1 MIRSR
6 DRRPEPAGTVTPMPG
21 PEPLD
26 EEDVDAQI
34 TAVAALK
41 EPVRRGLYRF
51 AVSRPA
57 PVSRDEAAKE
67 LGISRELAAFHL
79 DKLVELGMLEV
90 EFRRLSGRQGPGA
103 GRPAK
108 LYRPSGLEL
117 ELSFPKRRY
126 DLAAHLL
133 AEAMGGGDGGAT
145 AGGLDAVARRFGEEL
160 GREARRRLGRRPAVD
175 QLLAEVVTVLE
186 RYGFEPVR
194 HGGEVV
200 LRNCPFAAVAA
211 AHPDVVCGMNLAIV
225 EGLVAGLRTGTIQG
239 RLAPEP
245 GRCCVVI
252 SPEKPRP

>member
-1 MIRSR
+1 MIRRPPRSTLFPYTTLFRSLPLFAAPDPDEGRGGRRPMIRSR

-90 EFRRLSGRQGPGA
+90 EFRR
-103 GRPAK
+103 
-108 LYRPSGLEL
+108 
-117 ELSFPKRRY
+117 
-126 DLAAHLL
+126 
-133 AEAMGGGDGGAT
+133 
-145 AGGLDAVARRFGEEL
+145 
-160 GREARRRLGRRPAVD
+160 
-175 QLLAEVVTVLE
+175 
-186 RYGFEPVR
+186 
-194 HGGEVV
+194 
-200 LRNCPFAAVAA
+200 
-211 AHPDVVCGMNLAIV
+211 
-225 EGLVAGLRTGTIQG
+225 
-239 RLAPEP
+239 
-245 GRCCVVI
+245 
-252 SPEKPRP
+252 